1 MHLFRL
7 NHHGDGDGDKAIWA
21 SPVFPSWFLPFY
33 YTSATVCIVCSFLL
47 LFDPISS
54 LHAKDLSSPSEK
66 VIAFLSSVLN
76 YFLYCHSCHPRLFL
90 LSIPGSPAS
99 SSLHVAQV
107 AQQYKRDDAA
117 AVPVPQ
123 GKWAQE
129 GEPCSA
135 TASSGTPEKNLTAG
149 LKVPSLCWVR
159 LEFSQNQV
167 VIFCRGRK
175 GHVLHTWTQPL
186 KFHLFTAEHKDTRIL
201 WRTVMRGLSKQTNGV
216 CLHKPVLKNFL
227 LLMLSKT
234 VSWSTVVLQHF

>member
-7 NHHGDGDGDKAIWA
+7 NNHGDGDGDKAIWA
-21 SPVFPSWFLPFY
+21 SPVFLSWFLPFY

-54 LHAKDLSSPSEK
+54 LHAQRSLIPIWKSHSLPQLCPKLLPLLALLPSKTFSFVHPGKPRFFQPPCRTSGTTVQEGWCCSS
-66 VIAFLSSVLN
+66 SSA
-76 YFLYCHSCHPRLFL
+76 PRQVGTGGRAL
-90 LSIPGSPAS
+90 LSHCIF
-99 SSLHVAQV
+99 
-107 AQQYKRDDAA
+107 R
-117 AVPVPQ
+117 
-123 GKWAQE
+123 
-129 GEPCSA
+129 EPR
-135 TASSGTPEKNLTAG
+135 KNLAAG